1 MTQILAYD
9 VDKEVIDKLAEENDT
24 SAEDVIRA
32 LLEAVNDNG
41 IDIREYI

>member
-1 MTQILAYD
+1 MTQILTYD
-9 VDKEVIDKLAEENDT
+9 VDKEIIDKLAEENDT
-24 SAEDVIRA
+24 SAEDVICA